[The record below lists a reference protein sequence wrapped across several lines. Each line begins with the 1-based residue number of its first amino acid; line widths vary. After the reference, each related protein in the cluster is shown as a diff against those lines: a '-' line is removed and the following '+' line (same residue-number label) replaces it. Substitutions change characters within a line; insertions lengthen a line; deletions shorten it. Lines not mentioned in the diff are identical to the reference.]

1 MLAVVAERA
10 AGVELAAAAAEL
22 DAAASAAAASGT
34 FDWLLLFDQL
44 HQLQLPH
51 HWNLLLVL
59 LLEPAFVAGC
69 C

>member
-51 HWNLLLVL
+51 H
-59 LLEPAFVAGC
+59 
-69 C
+69 